1 MCENRGKERVLAN
14 GLDNTLEY
22 HPLKMRTP
30 FEEQA
35 GRADD
40 KFSLEQVMFNRYKVC

>member
-1 MCENRGKERVLAN
+1 MYENRGKERVLVN

-22 HPLKMRTP
+22 HSLKMRMP
-30 FEEQA
+30 FGEQA

-40 KFSLEQVMFNRYKVC
+40 KFSLEQVMFNRYEVY